1 MKESKLHT
9 ALTWIIDIV
18 VSGLLWC
25 LCSLPVITVGTA
37 STALYYAVVKSIRHE
52 RGYVG
57 KCFWAAFRSNF
68 RCSTLV
74 WLLYLAGLAVGTIN
88 VLAARQM
95 GAGSFS
101 PLTGL
106 AGIIAVPILL
116 TLPWIFAYISR
127 FENSVTGSLRFVF
140 FLAMK
145 NIGRSLLLAAELL
158 AALAI
163 VWLIPQIAPLLPGL
177 FALLM
182 SLSIEP
188 VFRPYTAGAEGEGLD
203 AWYNE

>member
-18 VSGLLWC
+18 FSGLLWC
-25 LCSLPVITVGTA
+25 LCSLPVVTVGAA
-37 STALYYAVVKSIRHE
+37 STALYYAVVKCIRHE
-52 RGYVG
+52 RGQLG
-57 KCFWAAFRSNF
+57 RTFWKGFRANF
-68 RCSTLV
+68 RVSTGI
-74 WLLYLAGLAVGTIN
+74 WLLYLACMALGAMN

-95 GAGSFS
+95 GAEGFS
-101 PLTGL
+101 PLTAA
-106 AGIIAVPILL
+106 AGAIALPILL
-116 TLPWIFAYISR
+116 TLPWSFAYVSR
-127 FENSVTGSLRFVF
+127 FENSVGGSLRFIA

-158 AALAI
+158 ASLAI
-163 VWLIPQIAPLLPGL
+163 AWLIPQVAPLLPGV

-188 VFRPYTAGAEGEGLD
+188 VFRPYTAEADNEGRD